1 MRVRDV
7 MRADPV
13 TVSPATTVADARRQA
28 EEAGVR
34 HLVVVDGSRV
44 IGVVEEDGL
53 WIAAE
58 DVLRTAAGLQGSLTA
73 RDERAVR
80 QAMHPATPLLSPQE
94 SLETA
99 ARVMLLK
106 HRTGLPVIDGTR
118 LAGILTVDECRRA
131 VGAPVAGIAEDPD
144 AVAAGAPE
152 AAHAADPEQ
161 KAGSDP
167 DADVA

>member
-1 MRVRDV
+1 MRG
-7 MRADPV
+7 DPV
-13 TVSPATTVADARRQA
+13 TVGPATTVADARRRAEQA
-28 EEAGVR
+28 SVR
-34 HLVVVDGSRV
+34 HVVVVDGSRV
-44 IGVVEEDGL
+44 LGILEEDGL

-80 QAMHPATPLLSPQE
+80 QAMHPASPVLSPNE

-106 HRTGLPVIDGTR
+106 HRTALAVMEGMR
-118 LAGILTVDECRRA
+118 LAGLLTVDECRRA
-131 VGAPVAGIAEDPD
+131 VGAPVVGVHDDSQA
-144 AVAAGAPE
+144 AVATDDRQVATDQPS
-152 AAHAADPEQ
+152 ADT
-161 KAGSDP
+161 

>member
-1 MRVRDV
+1 MRG
-7 MRADPV
+7 DPV
-13 TVSPATTVADARRQA
+13 TVGPATTVADARRRA
-28 EEAGVR
+28 EQTSVR
-34 HLVVVDGSRV
+34 HVVVVDGSRV
-44 IGVVEEDGL
+44 LGILEEDGL

-80 QAMHPATPLLSPQE
+80 QAMHSASPVLSPNE

-106 HRTGLPVIDGTR
+106 HRTALPVMEGMR
-118 LAGILTVDECRRA
+118 LAGLLTVDECRRA
-131 VGAPVAGIAEDPD
+131 VGAPVVGVQDESQA
-144 AVAAGAPE
+144 AVATDSQVATDQRS
-152 AAHAADPEQ
+152 ADTD
-161 KAGSDP
+161 ADS

>member
-13 TVSPATTVADARRQA
+13 TVGPATTVAEARRLAEQA
-28 EEAGVR
+28 SVR
-34 HLVVVDGSRV
+34 HVVVVDGSRV
-44 IGVVEEDGL
+44 LGVVEEDGL

-73 RDERAVR
+73 RDDRAVR
-80 QAMHPATPLLSPQE
+80 QAMHPATPVLTPHE
-94 SLETA
+94 SLQTA

-106 HRTGLPVIDGTR
+106 HRTGLPVMEGMR
-118 LAGILTVDECRRA
+118 LAGLLTVDECRRA
-131 VGAPVAGIAEDPD
+131 VGAPVVGVADEASGSDEPLPASEPASD
-144 AVAAGAPE
+144 ADTGT
-152 AAHAADPEQ
+152 
-161 KAGSDP
+161 DP